1 MLGNLFGGQPM
12 EERNLSYQQVWG
24 SGIDV
29 SGFATWAGTVVN
41 QKNALEIGAAYA
53 CVRLLSDTIS
63 TLPLD
68 TFIRRDGN
76 RLPYT
81 PRPDWVYEPE
91 GPGTSRIEYY
101 KQIVVSMLLS
111 HGAVVQILR
120 NGAGAIVALQPLDPT
135 RVDIRRNKE
144 TRLREFVI
152 DGGQAVLSSE
162 DVLYIP
168 EMRRP
173 GSLKGVSRVDE
184 LKQTLGLA
192 KALDEF
198 ASRYFSNG
206 ANTSG
211 IIEFPGNLTQEQ
223 AKDLVDSFEAGHKG
237 LKKAHRPGVLSGGA
251 KFTKTGSDGEQA
263 QMLESRQFSV
273 EEVARVFRVPPSMIG
288 LNTPGA
294 MSYASVEHN
303 AMSFVRFS
311 LTPLISAIEE
321 AHNRLLPGD
330 VFLRFNMDGLLRGDS
345 ATQAQVFS
353 TGLQAGYLSVN
364 DVRGLMDLRPVDN
377 GDTPRV
383 PLANIDIQDA
393 GVVAEDRKVLM
404 AQRLITAGF
413 DPAETM
419 QAMGLPTITHTGL
432 PSVMLQG
439 ISQIAPDDPQS
450 AYPASED

>member
-1 MLGNLFGGQPM
+1 MLANLFGGQPM

-63 TLPLD
+63 TLPVD

-76 RLPYT
+76 RLPYR
-81 PRPDWVYEPE
+81 PRPAWVYEPE
-91 GPGTSRIEYY
+91 GPGSSRIEYY

-120 NGAGAIVALQPLDPT
+120 NGAGEIVALQPLDPT
-135 RVDIRRNKE
+135 RVDIRRNRE

-152 DGGQAVLSSE
+152 DGGQAILPGQ

-211 IIEFPGNLTQEQ
+211 MIEFPGNLTQEQ
-223 AKDLVDSFEAGHKG
+223 AKDLVDAFEAGHKG

-251 KFTKTGSDGEQA
+251 KFVKTGSDGEQA
-263 QMLESRQFSV
+263 QMLESRQFAV

-303 AMSFVRFS
+303 AIQFTRYS
-311 LTPLISAIEE
+311 LTPLIAAIEE
-321 AHNRLLPGD
+321 AHNRLLPGE
-330 VFLRFNMDGLLRGDS
+330 VFLRVNMDGLLRGDS

-353 TGLQAGYLSVN
+353 TALQAGYMSVN
-364 DVRGLMDLRPVDN
+364 EARGLMDMRPVEG
-377 GDTPRV
+377 GDAPRV
-383 PLANIDIQDA
+383 PLANIAVGSA
-393 GVVAEDRKVLM
+393 GIVEERERVEMASKLVQSGYDPGAVL
-404 AQRLITAGF
+404 AAL
-413 DPAETM
+413 
-419 QAMGLPTITHTGL
+419 GLPPMAHTGL
-432 PSVMLQG
+432 ASNQLQ
-439 ISQIAPDDPQS
+439 
-450 AYPASED
+450 PAENAQV

>member
-63 TLPLD
+63 TLPVD

-76 RLPYT
+76 RLPYR
-81 PRPDWVYEPE
+81 PRPAWVYEPE
-91 GPGTSRIEYY
+91 GPGSSRIEYY

-120 NGAGAIVALQPLDPT
+120 NGNGEIVALQPLDPT
-135 RVDIRRNKE
+135 RVDIRRNPA

-152 DGGQAVLSSE
+152 DGGQAVLPGE

-211 IIEFPGNLTQEQ
+211 MIEFPGNLTQEQ
-223 AKDLVDSFEAGHKG
+223 AKDLVDAFEAGHKG

-251 KFTKTGSDGEQA
+251 KFVKTGSDGEQA
-263 QMLESRQFSV
+263 QMLESRQFAV

-303 AMSFVRFS
+303 AIQFTRYS
-311 LTPLISAIEE
+311 LTPLIAAIEE

-330 VFLRFNMDGLLRGDS
+330 VFLRVNMDGLLRGDS

-353 TGLQAGYLSVN
+353 TALQAGYMSVN
-364 DVRGLMDLRPVDN
+364 EARGLMDLRPVDG

-383 PLANIDIQDA
+383 PLANIAVNSA
-393 GVVAEDRKVLM
+393 GIVEERERVEM
-404 AQRLITAGF
+404 AAKLVQSGY
-413 DPAETM
+413 DPA
-419 QAMGLPTITHTGL
+419 AVLAALGLPSMAHTGL
-432 PSVMLQG
+432 ASNQLQ
-439 ISQIAPDDPQS
+439 
-450 AYPASED
+450 PAENAQV

>member
-1 MLGNLFGGQPM
+1 MLGKLLGGQPI

-63 TLPLD
+63 TLPVD

-76 RLPYT
+76 RLPFR
-81 PRPDWVYEPE
+81 PRPAWVYEPE
-91 GPGTSRIEYY
+91 GPGSSRIEYY

-120 NGAGAIVALQPLDPT
+120 NGAGEIVALQPLDPT
-135 RVDIRRNKE
+135 RVDIRRNRE

-152 DGGQAVLSSE
+152 DGGQAILPGE

-263 QMLESRQFSV
+263 QMLQSRQFAV

-303 AMSFVRFS
+303 AIQFTRYS
-311 LTPLISAIEE
+311 LTPLIAAIEE

-330 VFLRFNMDGLLRGDS
+330 SFLRVNMDGLLRGDS

-353 TGLQAGYLSVN
+353 TALQAGYMSVN
-364 DVRGLMDLRPVDN
+364 EARGLMDMRPVEG
-377 GDTPRV
+377 GDAPRV
-383 PLANIDIQDA
+383 PLANIAVNSASI
-393 GVVAEDRKVLM
+393 VEERERVEM
-404 AQRLITAGF
+404 ASKLVQSGY
-413 DPAETM
+413 DPA
-419 QAMGLPTITHTGL
+419 AVLAALGLPAMAHTGL
-432 PSVMLQG
+432 ASNQLQ
-439 ISQIAPDDPQS
+439 
-450 AYPASED
+450 PAENAQV

>member
-1 MLGNLFGGQPM
+1 MLGKLLGGQPI

-63 TLPLD
+63 TLPVD

-76 RLPYT
+76 RLPFR
-81 PRPDWVYEPE
+81 PRPAWVYEPE
-91 GPGTSRIEYY
+91 GPGSSRIEYY

-120 NGAGAIVALQPLDPT
+120 NGAGEIVALQPLDPT
-135 RVDIRRNKE
+135 RVDIRRNPG

-152 DGGQAVLSSE
+152 DGGQAILPGE

-263 QMLESRQFSV
+263 QMLQSRQFAV

-303 AMSFVRFS
+303 AIQFTRYS
-311 LTPLISAIEE
+311 LTPLIAAIEE

-330 VFLRFNMDGLLRGDS
+330 SFLRVNMDGLLRGDS

-353 TGLQAGYLSVN
+353 TALQAGYMSVN
-364 DVRGLMDLRPVDN
+364 EARGLMDMRPVEG
-377 GDTPRV
+377 GDVPRV
-383 PLANIDIQDA
+383 PLANIAVSSASIVEERERVEMAAKLVQSGYDPA
-393 GVVAEDRKVLM
+393 GVLSAL
-404 AQRLITAGF
+404 
-413 DPAETM
+413 
-419 QAMGLPTITHTGL
+419 GL
-432 PSVMLQG
+432 PSITNTGLASNQLQ
-439 ISQIAPDDPQS
+439 
-450 AYPASED
+450 PAENAQV

>member
-63 TLPLD
+63 TLPVD

-76 RLPYT
+76 RLPYR
-81 PRPDWVYEPE
+81 PRPAWVYEPE
-91 GPGTSRIEYY
+91 GPGSSRIEYY

-120 NGAGAIVALQPLDPT
+120 NGNGDIVALQPLDPT
-135 RVDIRRNKE
+135 RVDIRRNPA

-152 DGGQAVLSSE
+152 DGGQAVLPGE

-211 IIEFPGNLTQEQ
+211 MIEFPGNLTQEQ
-223 AKDLVDSFEAGHKG
+223 AKDLVDAFEAGHKG

-251 KFTKTGSDGEQA
+251 KFVKTGSDGEQA
-263 QMLESRQFSV
+263 QMLESRQFAV

-294 MSYASVEHN
+294 MSYASVESN
-303 AMSFVRFS
+303 IISYARFS
-311 LTPLISAIEE
+311 LAPLVACIEE

-330 VFLRFNMDGLLRGDS
+330 VFLRVNMDGLLRGDS

-353 TGLQAGYLSVN
+353 TALQAGYMSVN
-364 DVRGLMDLRPVDN
+364 EARGLMDLRPVDG
-377 GDTPRV
+377 GDAPRV
-383 PLANIDIQDA
+383 PLANIAVNSASI
-393 GVVAEDRKVLM
+393 VEERERVEM
-404 AQRLITAGF
+404 ASKLVQSGY
-413 DPAETM
+413 DPADVLS
-419 QAMGLPTITHTGL
+419 ALGLPEGR
-432 PSVMLQG
+432 
-439 ISQIAPDDPQS
+439 
-450 AYPASED
+450 

>member
-1 MLGNLFGGQPM
+1 MLGKLLGGQPI

-63 TLPLD
+63 TLPVD

-76 RLPYT
+76 RLPFR
-81 PRPDWVYEPE
+81 PRPAWVYEPE
-91 GPGTSRIEYY
+91 GPGSSRIEYY

-120 NGAGAIVALQPLDPT
+120 NGAGEIVALQPLDPT
-135 RVDIRRNKE
+135 RVDIRRNPG

-152 DGGQAVLSSE
+152 DGGQAILPGE

-263 QMLESRQFSV
+263 QMLQSRQFAV

-303 AMSFVRFS
+303 AIQFTRYS
-311 LTPLISAIEE
+311 LTPLIAAIEE

-330 VFLRFNMDGLLRGDS
+330 SFLRVNMDGLLRGDS

-353 TGLQAGYLSVN
+353 TALQAGYMSVN
-364 DVRGLMDLRPVDN
+364 EARGLMDMRPVDG
-377 GDTPRV
+377 GDAPRV
-383 PLANIDIQDA
+383 PLANIAVNSASI
-393 GVVAEDRKVLM
+393 VEERERVEM
-404 AQRLITAGF
+404 ASKLVQSGY
-413 DPAETM
+413 DPA
-419 QAMGLPTITHTGL
+419 AVLAALGLPAMAHTGL
-432 PSVMLQG
+432 ASNQLQ
-439 ISQIAPDDPQS
+439 
-450 AYPASED
+450 PAENAQV

>member
-63 TLPLD
+63 TLPVD

-76 RLPYT
+76 RLPYR
-81 PRPDWVYEPE
+81 PRPAWVYEPE
-91 GPGTSRIEYY
+91 GPGSSRIEYY

-120 NGAGAIVALQPLDPT
+120 NGNGEIVALQPLDPT
-135 RVDIRRNKE
+135 RVDIRRNRE

-152 DGGQAVLSSE
+152 DGGQAILPGE

-211 IIEFPGNLTQEQ
+211 MIEFPGNLTQEQ
-223 AKDLVDSFEAGHKG
+223 AKDLVDAFEAGHKG

-251 KFTKTGSDGEQA
+251 KFVKTGSDGEQA
-263 QMLESRQFSV
+263 QMLESRQFAV

-303 AMSFVRFS
+303 AIQFTRYS
-311 LTPLISAIEE
+311 LTPLIAAIEE

-330 VFLRFNMDGLLRGDS
+330 VFLRVNMDGLLRGDS
-345 ATQAQVFS
+345 ATQASVFS
-353 TGLQAGYLSVN
+353 TALQAGYMSVN
-364 DVRGLMDLRPVDN
+364 EARGLMDLRPVDG
-377 GDTPRV
+377 GDSPRV
-383 PLANIDIQDA
+383 PLANIAVASA
-393 GVVAEDRKVLM
+393 GIVEERERVEMAAKLVQSGYEPAAVLS
-404 AQRLITAGF
+404 AL
-413 DPAETM
+413 
-419 QAMGLPTITHTGL
+419 GLPAMPHTGL
-432 PSVMLQG
+432 ASNQLQ
-439 ISQIAPDDPQS
+439 
-450 AYPASED
+450 PAENAQV

>member
-1 MLGNLFGGQPM
+1 
-12 EERNLSYQQVWG
+12 
-24 SGIDV
+24 
-29 SGFATWAGTVVN
+29 
-41 QKNALEIGAAYA
+41 
-53 CVRLLSDTIS
+53 
-63 TLPLD
+63 LPVD

-76 RLPYT
+76 RLPYR
-81 PRPDWVYEPE
+81 PRPAWVYEPE
-91 GPGTSRIEYY
+91 GPGSSRIEYY

-120 NGAGAIVALQPLDPT
+120 NGNGEIVALQPLDPT
-135 RVDIRRNKE
+135 RVDIRRNPA

-152 DGGQAVLSSE
+152 DGGQAVLPGE

-211 IIEFPGNLTQEQ
+211 MIEFPGNLTQEQ
-223 AKDLVDSFEAGHKG
+223 AKDLVDAFEAGHKG

-251 KFTKTGSDGEQA
+251 KFVKTGSDGEQA
-263 QMLESRQFSV
+263 QMLESRQFAV
-273 EEVARVFRVPPSMIG
+273 EEVARVFRCPPSMIG

-303 AMSFVRFS
+303 AIQFTRYS
-311 LTPLISAIEE
+311 LTPLIAAIEE

-330 VFLRFNMDGLLRGDS
+330 VFLRVNMDGLLRGDS

-353 TGLQAGYLSVN
+353 TALQAGYMSVN
-364 DVRGLMDLRPVDN
+364 EARGLMDLRPVDG
-377 GDTPRV
+377 GDNPRV
-383 PLANIDIQDA
+383 PLANIAVASA
-393 GVVAEDRKVLM
+393 GIVEERERVEMAAKLVQSGYEPAAVLS
-404 AQRLITAGF
+404 AL
-413 DPAETM
+413 
-419 QAMGLPTITHTGL
+419 GLPAMPHTGL
-432 PSVMLQG
+432 ASNQLQ
-439 ISQIAPDDPQS
+439 
-450 AYPASED
+450 PAENAQV

>member
-1 MLGNLFGGQPM
+1 MLGNLFSGQPM

-63 TLPLD
+63 TLPVD

-76 RLPYT
+76 RLPYR
-81 PRPDWVYEPE
+81 PRPAWVYEPE
-91 GPGTSRIEYY
+91 GPGSSRIEYY

-120 NGAGAIVALQPLDPT
+120 NGNGEIVALQPLDPT
-135 RVDIRRNKE
+135 RVDIRRNPA

-152 DGGQAVLSSE
+152 DGGQAVLPGE

-211 IIEFPGNLTQEQ
+211 MIEFPGNLTQEQ
-223 AKDLVDSFEAGHKG
+223 AKDLVDAFEAGHKG

-251 KFTKTGSDGEQA
+251 KFVKTGSDGEQA
-263 QMLESRQFSV
+263 QMLQSRQFAV

-303 AMSFVRFS
+303 AIQFTRYS
-311 LTPLISAIEE
+311 LTPLIAAIEE

-330 VFLRFNMDGLLRGDS
+330 VFLRVNMDGLLRGDS
-345 ATQAQVFS
+345 ATQASVFS
-353 TGLQAGYLSVN
+353 TALQAGYMSVN
-364 DVRGLMDLRPVDN
+364 EARGLMDLRPVDG
-377 GDTPRV
+377 GDSPRV
-383 PLANIDIQDA
+383 PLANIAVASA
-393 GVVAEDRKVLM
+393 GIVEERERVEMAAKLVQSGYEPAAVLS
-404 AQRLITAGF
+404 AL
-413 DPAETM
+413 
-419 QAMGLPTITHTGL
+419 GLPAMPHTGL
-432 PSVMLQG
+432 ASNQLQ
-439 ISQIAPDDPQS
+439 
-450 AYPASED
+450 PAENAQV

>member
-1 MLGNLFGGQPM
+1 
-12 EERNLSYQQVWG
+12 V
-24 SGIDV
+24 
-29 SGFATWAGTVVN
+29 
-41 QKNALEIGAAYA
+41 
-53 CVRLLSDTIS
+53 
-63 TLPLD
+63 D

-76 RLPYT
+76 RLPYR
-81 PRPDWVYEPE
+81 PRPAWVYEPE
-91 GPGTSRIEYY
+91 GPGSSRIEYY

-120 NGAGAIVALQPLDPT
+120 NGNGEIVALQPLDPT
-135 RVDIRRNKE
+135 RVDIRRNRE

-152 DGGQAVLSSE
+152 DGGQAILPGE

-211 IIEFPGNLTQEQ
+211 MIEFPGNLTQEQ
-223 AKDLVDSFEAGHKG
+223 AKDLVDAFEAGHKG

-251 KFTKTGSDGEQA
+251 KFVKTGSDGEQA
-263 QMLESRQFSV
+263 QMLESRQFAV

-294 MSYASVEHN
+294 MSYASVESN
-303 AMSFVRFS
+303 IISYARFS
-311 LTPLISAIEE
+311 LAPLVACIEE

-330 VFLRFNMDGLLRGDS
+330 VFLRVNMDGLLRGDS

-353 TGLQAGYLSVN
+353 TALQAGYMSVN
-364 DVRGLMDLRPVDN
+364 EARGLMDLRPVDG
-377 GDTPRV
+377 GDAPRV
-383 PLANIDIQDA
+383 PLANIAVNSASI
-393 GVVAEDRKVLM
+393 VEERERVEM
-404 AQRLITAGF
+404 ASKLVQSGY
-413 DPAETM
+413 DPADVLS
-419 QAMGLPTITHTGL
+419 ALGLPAMAHTGL
-432 PSVMLQG
+432 ASNQLQ
-439 ISQIAPDDPQS
+439 
-450 AYPASED
+450 PAENAQV

>member
-63 TLPLD
+63 TLPVD

-76 RLPYT
+76 RLPYR
-81 PRPDWVYEPE
+81 PRPAWVYEPE
-91 GPGTSRIEYY
+91 GPGSSRIEYY

-120 NGAGAIVALQPLDPT
+120 NGNGEIVALQPLDPT
-135 RVDIRRNKE
+135 RVDIRRNQA

-152 DGGQAVLSSE
+152 DGGQAVLPGE

-211 IIEFPGNLTQEQ
+211 MIEFPGNLTQEQ
-223 AKDLVDSFEAGHKG
+223 AKDLVDAFEAGHKG

-251 KFTKTGSDGEQA
+251 KFVKTGSDGEQA
-263 QMLESRQFSV
+263 QMLQSRQFAV

-303 AMSFVRFS
+303 AIQFTRYS
-311 LTPLISAIEE
+311 LTPLIAAIEE

-330 VFLRFNMDGLLRGDS
+330 VFLRVNMDGLLRGDS
-345 ATQAQVFS
+345 ATQASVFS
-353 TGLQAGYLSVN
+353 TALQAGYMSVN
-364 DVRGLMDLRPVDN
+364 EARGLMDLRPVDG
-377 GDTPRV
+377 GDNPRV
-383 PLANIDIQDA
+383 PLANIAVASA
-393 GVVAEDRKVLM
+393 GIVEERERVEMAAKLVQSGYEPAAVLS
-404 AQRLITAGF
+404 AL
-413 DPAETM
+413 
-419 QAMGLPTITHTGL
+419 GLPAMPHTGL
-432 PSVMLQG
+432 ASNQLQ
-439 ISQIAPDDPQS
+439 
-450 AYPASED
+450 PAENAQV

>member
-63 TLPLD
+63 TLPVD

-76 RLPYT
+76 RLPYR
-81 PRPDWVYEPE
+81 PRPAWVYEPE
-91 GPGTSRIEYY
+91 GPGSSRIEYY

-120 NGAGAIVALQPLDPT
+120 NGNGEIVALQPLDPT
-135 RVDIRRNKE
+135 RVDIRRNPA

-152 DGGQAVLSSE
+152 DGGQAVLPGE

-211 IIEFPGNLTQEQ
+211 MIEFPGNLTQEQ
-223 AKDLVDSFEAGHKG
+223 AKDLVDAFEAGHKG

-251 KFTKTGSDGEQA
+251 KFVKTGSDGEQA
-263 QMLESRQFSV
+263 QMLQSRQFAV
-273 EEVARVFRVPPSMIG
+273 EEVARVFRCPPSMIG

-303 AMSFVRFS
+303 AIQFTRYS
-311 LTPLISAIEE
+311 LTPLIAAIEE

-330 VFLRFNMDGLLRGDS
+330 VFLRVNMDGLLRGDS

-353 TGLQAGYLSVN
+353 TALQAGYMSVN
-364 DVRGLMDLRPVDN
+364 EARGLMDLRPVDGGEN
-377 GDTPRV
+377 PRV
-383 PLANIDIQDA
+383 PLANIAVASA
-393 GVVAEDRKVLM
+393 GIVEERERVEMAAKLVQSGYEPAAVLS
-404 AQRLITAGF
+404 AL
-413 DPAETM
+413 
-419 QAMGLPTITHTGL
+419 GLPAMPHTGL
-432 PSVMLQG
+432 ASNQLQ
-439 ISQIAPDDPQS
+439 
-450 AYPASED
+450 PAENAQV

>member
-1 MLGNLFGGQPM
+1 
-12 EERNLSYQQVWG
+12 V
-24 SGIDV
+24 
-29 SGFATWAGTVVN
+29 
-41 QKNALEIGAAYA
+41 
-53 CVRLLSDTIS
+53 
-63 TLPLD
+63 D

-76 RLPYT
+76 RLPYR
-81 PRPDWVYEPE
+81 PRPAWVYEPE
-91 GPGTSRIEYY
+91 GPGSSRIEYY

-120 NGAGAIVALQPLDPT
+120 NGNGEIVALQPLDPT
-135 RVDIRRNKE
+135 RVDIRRNRE

-152 DGGQAVLSSE
+152 DGGQAVLPGE

-211 IIEFPGNLTQEQ
+211 MIEFPGNLTQEQ
-223 AKDLVDSFEAGHKG
+223 AKDLVDAFEAGHKG

-251 KFTKTGSDGEQA
+251 KFVKTGSDGEQA
-263 QMLESRQFSV
+263 QMLESRQFAV

-303 AMSFVRFS
+303 AIQFTRYS
-311 LTPLISAIEE
+311 LTPLIAAIEE

-330 VFLRFNMDGLLRGDS
+330 VFLRVNMDGLLRGDS

-353 TGLQAGYLSVN
+353 TALQAGYMSVN
-364 DVRGLMDLRPVDN
+364 EARGLMDLRPVDG
-377 GDTPRV
+377 GDNPRV
-383 PLANIDIQDA
+383 PLANIAVASA
-393 GVVAEDRKVLM
+393 GIVEERERVEMAAKLVQSGYEPAAVLS
-404 AQRLITAGF
+404 AL
-413 DPAETM
+413 
-419 QAMGLPTITHTGL
+419 GLPAMPHTGL
-432 PSVMLQG
+432 ASNQLQ
-439 ISQIAPDDPQS
+439 
-450 AYPASED
+450 PAENAQV

>member
-1 MLGNLFGGQPM
+1 MLGKLFGGQPM

-63 TLPLD
+63 TLPVD

-76 RLPYT
+76 RLPYR
-81 PRPDWVYEPE
+81 PRPAWVYEPE
-91 GPGTSRIEYY
+91 GPGSSRIEYY

-120 NGAGAIVALQPLDPT
+120 NGNGDIVALQPLDPT
-135 RVDIRRNKE
+135 RVDIRRNPA

-152 DGGQAVLSSE
+152 DGGQAVLPGE

-211 IIEFPGNLTQEQ
+211 MIEFPGNLTQEQ
-223 AKDLVDSFEAGHKG
+223 AKDLVDAFEAGHKG

-251 KFTKTGSDGEQA
+251 KFVKTGSDGEQA
-263 QMLESRQFSV
+263 QMLQSRMFAV
-273 EEVARVFRVPPSMIG
+273 EEVARVFRVPPHMIG
-288 LNTPGA
+288 LTAPGTQ
-294 MSYASVEHN
+294 SYASVEAN
-303 AMSFVRFS
+303 AIQFTRYS
-311 LTPLISAIEE
+311 LTPLIAAIEE

-330 VFLRFNMDGLLRGDS
+330 VFLRVNMDGLLRGDS

-353 TGLQAGYLSVN
+353 TALQAGYMSVN
-364 DVRGLMDLRPVDN
+364 EARGLMDLRPVDG
-377 GDTPRV
+377 GDAPRV
-383 PLANIDIQDA
+383 PLANIAVNSASI
-393 GVVAEDRKVLM
+393 VEERERVEM
-404 AQRLITAGF
+404 ASKLVQSGY
-413 DPAETM
+413 DPADVLS
-419 QAMGLPTITHTGL
+419 ALGLPAMAHTGL
-432 PSVMLQG
+432 ASNQLQ
-439 ISQIAPDDPQS
+439 
-450 AYPASED
+450 PAENAQV

>member
-1 MLGNLFGGQPM
+1 M

-63 TLPLD
+63 TLPVD

-76 RLPYT
+76 RLPYR
-81 PRPDWVYEPE
+81 PRPAWVYEPE
-91 GPGTSRIEYY
+91 GPGSSRIEYY

-120 NGAGAIVALQPLDPT
+120 NGNGEIVALQPLDPT
-135 RVDIRRNKE
+135 RVDIRRNPA

-152 DGGQAVLSSE
+152 DGGQAVLPGE

-211 IIEFPGNLTQEQ
+211 MIEFPGNLTQEQ
-223 AKDLVDSFEAGHKG
+223 AKDLVDAFEAGHKG

-251 KFTKTGSDGEQA
+251 KFVKTGSDGEQA
-263 QMLESRQFSV
+263 QMLQSRMFAV
-273 EEVARVFRVPPSMIG
+273 EEVARVFRVPPHMIG
-288 LNTPGA
+288 LTAPGTQ
-294 MSYASVEHN
+294 SYASVEAN
-303 AMSFVRFS
+303 AIQFTRYS
-311 LTPLISAIEE
+311 LTPLIAAIEE

-330 VFLRFNMDGLLRGDS
+330 VFLRVNMDGLLRGDS

-353 TGLQAGYLSVN
+353 TALQAGYMSVN
-364 DVRGLMDLRPVDN
+364 EARSLMDLRPVDG
-377 GDTPRV
+377 GDSPRV
-383 PLANIDIQDA
+383 PLANIAVASA
-393 GVVAEDRKVLM
+393 GIVEERERVEMAAKLVQSGYEPAAVLS
-404 AQRLITAGF
+404 AL
-413 DPAETM
+413 
-419 QAMGLPTITHTGL
+419 GLPAMPHTGL
-432 PSVMLQG
+432 ASNQLQ
-439 ISQIAPDDPQS
+439 
-450 AYPASED
+450 PAENAQV

>member
-1 MLGNLFGGQPM
+1 MLANLFGGQPL

-63 TLPLD
+63 TLPVD

-76 RLPYT
+76 RLPYR
-81 PRPDWVYEPE
+81 PRPAWVYEPE
-91 GPGTSRIEYY
+91 GPGSSRIEYY

-111 HGAVVQILR
+111 HGAVIQVLR
-120 NGAGAIVALQPLDPT
+120 NGAGDVVALQPLDPT
-135 RVDIRRNKE
+135 RVEIRRNKQ
-144 TRLREFVI
+144 TRGREFVI
-152 DGGQAVLSSE
+152 DGGQAVLPGE
-162 DVLYIP
+162 DVLYIT

-211 IIEFPGNLTQEQ
+211 MIEFPGNLTQEQ
-223 AKDLVDSFEAGHKG
+223 AKDLVDAFEAGHKG

-251 KFTKTGSDGEQA
+251 KFVKTGSDGEQA
-263 QMLESRQFSV
+263 QMLQSRQFAV

-294 MSYASVEHN
+294 MSYASVESN
-303 AMSFVRFS
+303 IISYARFS
-311 LTPLISAIEE
+311 LAPLVACIEE

-330 VFLRFNMDGLLRGDS
+330 AFLRVNMDGLLRGDS

-353 TGLQAGYLSVN
+353 TALQAGYMSVN
-364 DVRGLMDLRPVDN
+364 DVRGLMDLRPVDG
-377 GDTPRV
+377 GDVPRV
-383 PLANIDIQDA
+383 PLANIAVSSASIVEERERVEMAAKLVQSGYDPA
-393 GVVAEDRKVLM
+393 GVLSAL
-404 AQRLITAGF
+404 
-413 DPAETM
+413 
-419 QAMGLPTITHTGL
+419 GLPSITHTGL
-432 PSVMLQG
+432 ASNQLQ
-439 ISQIAPDDPQS
+439 
-450 AYPASED
+450 PAENAQV

>member
-1 MLGNLFGGQPM
+1 MLANLFGGQPM

-63 TLPLD
+63 TLPVD

-76 RLPYT
+76 RLPYR
-81 PRPDWVYEPE
+81 PRPAWVYEPE
-91 GPGTSRIEYY
+91 GPGSSRIEYY

-120 NGAGAIVALQPLDPT
+120 NGAGDVVALQPLDPT
-135 RVDIRRNKE
+135 RVEIRRNKQ
-144 TRLREFVI
+144 TRGREFVI
-152 DGGQAVLSSE
+152 DGGQAVLPGE
-162 DVLYIP
+162 DVLYIT

-211 IIEFPGNLTQEQ
+211 MIEFPGNLTQEQ
-223 AKDLVDSFEAGHKG
+223 AKDLVDAFEAGHKG

-251 KFTKTGSDGEQA
+251 KFVKTGSDGEQA
-263 QMLESRQFSV
+263 QMLQSRQFAV

-294 MSYASVEHN
+294 MSYASVESN
-303 AMSFVRFS
+303 IISYARFS
-311 LTPLISAIEE
+311 LAPLVACIEE

-330 VFLRFNMDGLLRGDS
+330 AFLRVNMDGLLRGDS

-353 TGLQAGYLSVN
+353 TALQAGYMSVN
-364 DVRGLMDLRPVDN
+364 DVRGLMDLRPVDG
-377 GDTPRV
+377 GDVPRV
-383 PLANIDIQDA
+383 PLANIAVSSASIVEERERVEMAAKLVQSGYDPA
-393 GVVAEDRKVLM
+393 GVLSAL
-404 AQRLITAGF
+404 
-413 DPAETM
+413 
-419 QAMGLPTITHTGL
+419 GLPSITHTGL
-432 PSVMLQG
+432 ASNQLQ
-439 ISQIAPDDPQS
+439 
-450 AYPASED
+450 PAENAQV

>member
-63 TLPLD
+63 TLPVD

-76 RLPYT
+76 RLPYR
-81 PRPDWVYEPE
+81 PRPAWVYEPE
-91 GPGTSRIEYY
+91 GPGSSRIEYY

-120 NGAGAIVALQPLDPT
+120 NGNGEIVALQPLDPT
-135 RVDIRRNKE
+135 RVDIRRNPA

-152 DGGQAVLSSE
+152 DGGQAVLPGE

-211 IIEFPGNLTQEQ
+211 MIEFPGNLTQEQ
-223 AKDLVDSFEAGHKG
+223 AKDLVDAFEAGHKG

-251 KFTKTGSDGEQA
+251 KFVKTGSDGEQA
-263 QMLESRQFSV
+263 QMLESRQFAV

-303 AMSFVRFS
+303 AIQFTRYS
-311 LTPLISAIEE
+311 LTPLIAAIEE

-330 VFLRFNMDGLLRGDS
+330 VFLRVNMDGLLRGDS
-345 ATQAQVFS
+345 ATQASVFS
-353 TGLQAGYLSVN
+353 TALQAGYMSVN
-364 DVRGLMDLRPVDN
+364 EARGLMDLRPVDGGEN
-377 GDTPRV
+377 PRV
-383 PLANIDIQDA
+383 PLANIAVASA
-393 GVVAEDRKVLM
+393 GIVEERERVEMAAKLVQSGYEPAAVLS
-404 AQRLITAGF
+404 AL
-413 DPAETM
+413 
-419 QAMGLPTITHTGL
+419 GLPAMPHTGL
-432 PSVMLQG
+432 ASNQLQ
-439 ISQIAPDDPQS
+439 
-450 AYPASED
+450 PAENAQV

>member
-63 TLPLD
+63 TLPVD

-76 RLPYT
+76 RLPYR
-81 PRPDWVYEPE
+81 PRPAWVYEPE
-91 GPGTSRIEYY
+91 GPGSSRIEYY

-120 NGAGAIVALQPLDPT
+120 NGAGEIVALQPLDPT
-135 RVDIRRNKE
+135 RVDIRRNPA

-152 DGGQAVLSSE
+152 DGGQAVLPGE

-211 IIEFPGNLTQEQ
+211 MIEFPGNLTQEQ
-223 AKDLVDSFEAGHKG
+223 AKDLVDAFEAGHKG

-251 KFTKTGSDGEQA
+251 KFVKTGSDGEQA
-263 QMLESRQFSV
+263 QMLQSRMFAV
-273 EEVARVFRVPPSMIG
+273 EEVARVFRVPPHMIG
-288 LNTPGA
+288 LTAPGTQ
-294 MSYASVEHN
+294 SYASVEAN
-303 AMSFVRFS
+303 AIQFTRYS
-311 LTPLISAIEE
+311 LTPLIAAIEE
-321 AHNRLLPGD
+321 AHNRLLRGD
-330 VFLRFNMDGLLRGDS
+330 VFLRVNMDGLLRGDS

-353 TGLQAGYLSVN
+353 TALQAGYMSVN
-364 DVRGLMDLRPVDN
+364 EARGLMDLRPVDG
-377 GDTPRV
+377 GDNPRV
-383 PLANIDIQDA
+383 PLANIAVASA
-393 GVVAEDRKVLM
+393 GIVEERERVEMAAKLVQSGYEPAAVLS
-404 AQRLITAGF
+404 AL
-413 DPAETM
+413 
-419 QAMGLPTITHTGL
+419 GLPAMPHTGL
-432 PSVMLQG
+432 ASNQLQ
-439 ISQIAPDDPQS
+439 
-450 AYPASED
+450 PAENAQV

>member
-1 MLGNLFGGQPM
+1 
-12 EERNLSYQQVWG
+12 V
-24 SGIDV
+24 
-29 SGFATWAGTVVN
+29 
-41 QKNALEIGAAYA
+41 
-53 CVRLLSDTIS
+53 
-63 TLPLD
+63 D

-76 RLPYT
+76 RLPYR
-81 PRPDWVYEPE
+81 PRPAWVYEPE
-91 GPGTSRIEYY
+91 GPGSSRIEYY

-120 NGAGAIVALQPLDPT
+120 NGNGEIVALQPLDPT
-135 RVDIRRNKE
+135 RVDIRRNPA

-152 DGGQAVLSSE
+152 DGGQAVLPGE

-211 IIEFPGNLTQEQ
+211 MIEFPGNLTQEQ
-223 AKDLVDSFEAGHKG
+223 AKDLVDAFEAGHKG

-251 KFTKTGSDGEQA
+251 KFVKTGSDGEQA
-263 QMLESRQFSV
+263 QMLQSRQFAV
-273 EEVARVFRVPPSMIG
+273 EEVARVFRCPPSMIG

-303 AMSFVRFS
+303 AIQFTRYS
-311 LTPLISAIEE
+311 LTPLIAAIEE

-330 VFLRFNMDGLLRGDS
+330 VFLRVNMDGLLRGDS

-353 TGLQAGYLSVN
+353 TALQAGYMSVN
-364 DVRGLMDLRPVDN
+364 EARGLMDLRPVDGGEN
-377 GDTPRV
+377 PRV
-383 PLANIDIQDA
+383 PLANIAVNSASIVEERERVEMAAKLVQSGYEPA
-393 GVVAEDRKVLM
+393 AVLS
-404 AQRLITAGF
+404 AL
-413 DPAETM
+413 
-419 QAMGLPTITHTGL
+419 GLPAMPHTGL
-432 PSVMLQG
+432 ASNQLQ
-439 ISQIAPDDPQS
+439 
-450 AYPASED
+450 PAENAQV

>member
-1 MLGNLFGGQPM
+1 MLARLFGGQPL

-63 TLPLD
+63 TLPVD

-76 RLPYT
+76 RLPYR
-81 PRPDWVYEPE
+81 PRPAWVYEPE
-91 GPGTSRIEYY
+91 GPGSSRIEYY

-120 NGAGAIVALQPLDPT
+120 NGAGEIVALQPLDPT
-135 RVDIRRNKE
+135 RVDIRRNRE

-152 DGGQAVLSSE
+152 DGGQAILPGE
-162 DVLYIP
+162 DVIYIP

-263 QMLESRQFSV
+263 QMLQSRQFAV

-303 AMSFVRFS
+303 AIQFTRYS
-311 LTPLISAIEE
+311 LTPLIAAIEE
-321 AHNRLLPGD
+321 AHNRLLPGE
-330 VFLRFNMDGLLRGDS
+330 VFLRVNMDGLLRGDS

-353 TGLQAGYLSVN
+353 TALQAGYMSVN
-364 DVRGLMDLRPVDN
+364 EARGLMDMRPVEG
-377 GDTPRV
+377 GDAPRV
-383 PLANIDIQDA
+383 PLANIAVGSA
-393 GVVAEDRKVLM
+393 GIVEERERVEM
-404 AQRLITAGF
+404 ASKLVQSGY
-413 DPAETM
+413 DPA
-419 QAMGLPTITHTGL
+419 AVLAALGLPPMAHTGL
-432 PSVMLQG
+432 ASNQLQ
-439 ISQIAPDDPQS
+439 
-450 AYPASED
+450 PAENAQV

>member
-29 SGFATWAGTVVN
+29 SGFATWAGTVVD

-63 TLPLD
+63 TLPVD

-76 RLPYT
+76 RLPYR
-81 PRPDWVYEPE
+81 PRPAWVYEPE
-91 GPGTSRIEYY
+91 GPGSSRIEYY

-120 NGAGAIVALQPLDPT
+120 NGNGEIVALQPLDPT
-135 RVDIRRNKE
+135 RVDIRRNPA

-152 DGGQAVLSSE
+152 DGGQAVLPGE

-211 IIEFPGNLTQEQ
+211 MIEFPGNLTQEQ
-223 AKDLVDSFEAGHKG
+223 AKDLVDAFEAGHKG

-251 KFTKTGSDGEQA
+251 KFVKTGSDGEQA
-263 QMLESRQFSV
+263 QMLESRQFAV
-273 EEVARVFRVPPSMIG
+273 EEVARVFRCPPSMIG

-303 AMSFVRFS
+303 AIQFTRYS
-311 LTPLISAIEE
+311 LTPLIAAIEE

-330 VFLRFNMDGLLRGDS
+330 VFLRVNMDGLLRGDS
-345 ATQAQVFS
+345 ATQASVFS
-353 TGLQAGYLSVN
+353 TALQAGYMSVN
-364 DVRGLMDLRPVDN
+364 EARGLMDLRPVDG
-377 GDTPRV
+377 GDAPRV
-383 PLANIDIQDA
+383 PLANIAVASA
-393 GVVAEDRKVLM
+393 GIVEERERVEMAAKLVQSGYEPAAVLS
-404 AQRLITAGF
+404 AL
-413 DPAETM
+413 
-419 QAMGLPTITHTGL
+419 GLPAMPHTGL
-432 PSVMLQG
+432 ASNQLQ
-439 ISQIAPDDPQS
+439 
-450 AYPASED
+450 PAENAQV

>member
-63 TLPLD
+63 TLPVD

-76 RLPYT
+76 RLPYR
-81 PRPDWVYEPE
+81 PRPAWVYEPE
-91 GPGTSRIEYY
+91 GPGSSRIEYY

-120 NGAGAIVALQPLDPT
+120 NGNGEIVALQPLDPT
-135 RVDIRRNKE
+135 RVDIRRNPA

-152 DGGQAVLSSE
+152 DGGQAVLPGE

-211 IIEFPGNLTQEQ
+211 MIEFPGNLTQEQ
-223 AKDLVDSFEAGHKG
+223 AKDLVDAFEAGHKG

-251 KFTKTGSDGEQA
+251 KFVKTGSDGEQA
-263 QMLESRQFSV
+263 QMLESRQFAV
-273 EEVARVFRVPPSMIG
+273 EEVARVFRCPPSMIG

-303 AMSFVRFS
+303 AIQFTRYS
-311 LTPLISAIEE
+311 LTPLIAAIEE

-330 VFLRFNMDGLLRGDS
+330 VFLRVNMDGLLRGDS
-345 ATQAQVFS
+345 ATQASVFS
-353 TGLQAGYLSVN
+353 TALQAGYMSVN
-364 DVRGLMDLRPVDN
+364 EARGLMDLRPVDG
-377 GDTPRV
+377 GDAPRV
-383 PLANIDIQDA
+383 PLANIAVASA
-393 GVVAEDRKVLM
+393 GIVEERERVEMAAKLVQSGYEPAAVLS
-404 AQRLITAGF
+404 AL
-413 DPAETM
+413 
-419 QAMGLPTITHTGL
+419 GLPAMPHTGL
-432 PSVMLQG
+432 ASNQLQ
-439 ISQIAPDDPQS
+439 
-450 AYPASED
+450 PAENAQV

>member
-63 TLPLD
+63 TLPVD

-76 RLPYT
+76 RLPYR
-81 PRPDWVYEPE
+81 PRPAWVYEPE
-91 GPGTSRIEYY
+91 GPGSSRIEYY

-120 NGAGAIVALQPLDPT
+120 NGNGEIVALQPLDPT
-135 RVDIRRNKE
+135 RVDIRRNPA

-152 DGGQAVLSSE
+152 DGGQAVLPGE

-211 IIEFPGNLTQEQ
+211 MIEFPGNLTQEQ
-223 AKDLVDSFEAGHKG
+223 AKDLVDAFEAGHKG

-251 KFTKTGSDGEQA
+251 KFVKTGSDGEQA
-263 QMLESRQFSV
+263 QMLESRQFAV
-273 EEVARVFRVPPSMIG
+273 EEVARVFRCPPSMIG

-321 AHNRLLPGD
+321 AHNRLLPGE

-364 DVRGLMDLRPVDN
+364 DVRGLMDLRPVDG
-377 GDTPRV
+377 GDNPRV
-383 PLANIDIQDA
+383 PLANIAVASA
-393 GVVAEDRKVLM
+393 GIVEERERVEMAAKLVQSGYEPAAVLS
-404 AQRLITAGF
+404 AL
-413 DPAETM
+413 
-419 QAMGLPTITHTGL
+419 GLPAMPHTGL
-432 PSVMLQG
+432 ASNQLQ
-439 ISQIAPDDPQS
+439 
-450 AYPASED
+450 PAENAQV

>member
-1 MLGNLFGGQPM
+1 MLANLFGGQPM

-29 SGFATWAGTVVN
+29 SGFSTWAGTTIN
-41 QKNALEIGAAYA
+41 QQNALQVGAAYA

-63 TLPLD
+63 TLPVD

-76 RLPYT
+76 RLPFR
-81 PRPDWVYEPE
+81 PRPAWVYEPE
-91 GPGTSRIEYY
+91 GPGSSRIEYY
-101 KQIVVSMLLS
+101 KQIVTSMLLS

-120 NGAGAIVALQPLDPT
+120 NGAGEVVALQPLDPT
-135 RVDIRRNKE
+135 RVEIRRNRS
-144 TRLREFVI
+144 TRMREFVV
-152 DGGQAVLSSE
+152 DGGTVVLPGE
-162 DVLYIP
+162 DVLYIT

-211 IIEFPGNLTQEQ
+211 MIEFPGNLTQEQ
-223 AKDLVDSFEAGHKG
+223 AKDLVDAFEAGHKG

-251 KFTKTGSDGEQA
+251 KFVKTGADGEQS
-263 QMLESRQFSV
+263 QMLQSRQFAV
-273 EEVARVFRVPPSMIG
+273 EEVARIFRVPPSMIG

-303 AMSFVRFS
+303 AIQFTRYS
-311 LTPLISAIEE
+311 LTPLIAAIEE

-330 VFLRFNMDGLLRGDS
+330 SFLRVNMDGLLRGDS

-353 TGLQAGYLSVN
+353 TALQAGYMSVN
-364 DVRGLMDLRPVDN
+364 DVRNLMDMRPVEG

-383 PLANIDIQDA
+383 PLANIAVNAADIVEERERVEMAAKLVQSGYDPTA
-393 GVVAEDRKVLM
+393 VLAALGLPAM
-404 AQRLITAGF
+404 PHSGLASNQLQ
-413 DPAETM
+413 PAENA
-419 QAMGLPTITHTGL
+419 Q
-432 PSVMLQG
+432 V
-439 ISQIAPDDPQS
+439 
-450 AYPASED
+450 

>member
-12 EERNLSYQQVWG
+12 EERSISYQQIWG

-29 SGFATWAGTVVN
+29 TGFTTWAGTVVN

-63 TLPLD
+63 TLPVD

-76 RLPYT
+76 RLPYR
-81 PRPDWVYEPE
+81 PRPAWVYEPE
-91 GPGTSRIEYY
+91 GPGSSRIEYY

-120 NGAGAIVALQPLDPT
+120 NGNGEIVALQPLDPT
-135 RVDIRRNKE
+135 RVDIRRNPA

-152 DGGQAVLSSE
+152 DGGEAVLPGE

-211 IIEFPGNLTQEQ
+211 MIEFPGNLTQEQ
-223 AKDLVDSFEAGHKG
+223 AKDLVDAFEAGHKG

-251 KFTKTGSDGEQA
+251 KFVKTGSDGEQA
-263 QMLESRQFSV
+263 QMLQSRQFAV
-273 EEVARVFRVPPSMIG
+273 EEVARVFRCPPSMIG

-303 AMSFVRFS
+303 AIQFTRYS
-311 LTPLISAIEE
+311 LTPLIAAIEE

-330 VFLRFNMDGLLRGDS
+330 VFLRVNMDGLLRGDS
-345 ATQAQVFS
+345 ATQASVFS
-353 TGLQAGYLSVN
+353 TALQAGYMSVN
-364 DVRGLMDLRPVDN
+364 EARGLMDLRPVDGGEN
-377 GDTPRV
+377 PRV
-383 PLANIDIQDA
+383 PLANIAVASA
-393 GVVAEDRKVLM
+393 GIVEERERVEMAAKLVQSGYEPAAVLS
-404 AQRLITAGF
+404 AL
-413 DPAETM
+413 
-419 QAMGLPTITHTGL
+419 GLPAMPHTGL
-432 PSVMLQG
+432 ASNQLQ
-439 ISQIAPDDPQS
+439 
-450 AYPASED
+450 PAENAQV